1 MIFGLLYWVLF
12 VWFIYILNV
21 YLVIMM
27 DIRDVRLIDFIYL
40 YGLRICFVEK
50 VIRLGRYLFY

>member
-40 YGLRICFVEK
+40 YGLRICFIEK

>member
-40 YGLRICFVEK
+40 YGLRICFIEK
-50 VIRLGRYLFY
+50 VIRLGCYLFY